1 MTSIHIIKMP
11 DIGEGIAE
19 VELVE
24 WFVEVGDTVTE
35 DQVLVD
41 VMTDKASVEIPS
53 PVAGVVQRL
62 GGKVGDVMAVGAEL
76 IAIDTQ
82 AEAPAHDP
90 QKIDVAGA
98 TQVPPVTDRTPP
110 VATETI
116 AEPMAPV
123 STPTDPNKVLASPS
137 VRHRARQLGL
147 DLATLGKAPD
157 HIINHQDLDAYLL
170 KGQGKPQVSTPKR
183 GPAGIEQIPVVGMR
197 RQIAQKMQQS
207 KRQIPH
213 FSYVESV
220 DMTALEQ
227 LRQQLNAEAQPEEPH
242 LTLLPFIMRAMVLA
256 IADVPAVNA
265 RFDDAAD
272 VVHQF
277 SEVHIGVATQTR
289 QGLMVPVVRNAQTL
303 DLWQCAAEISHIA
316 NAARQGR
323 ARREQLSGAS
333 ITVTSLGPLGG
344 IVSTP
349 IINYPEVAI
358 VGVNKMQDQVLVQDG
373 QMVIRKIMNL
383 SSSFDHR
390 VVDGMQAAE
399 FIQAVRKRLEAPAR
413 LFLSTV

>member
-110 VATETI
+110 AATETI
-116 AEPMAPV
+116 AAPV
-123 STPTDPNKVLASPS
+123 AQASTPTDPNKVLASPS

-170 KGQGKPQVSTPKR
+170 KGQGKPQASTAKR

-227 LRQQLNAEAQPEEPH
+227 LRQQLNAEARPEDPH

-256 IADVPAVNA
+256 ISDVPAVNA

-413 LFLSTV
+413 LFLATV